1 MLSLPTFSWGPAGF
15 SAEDMLID
23 ELDADVDEMFA
34 TADALEEHCIERF
47 RTADKF
53 DAEGLASVDKL
64 DVSGPSLEMFLK
76 HREPVSIP
84 QSEYGR

>member
-1 MLSLPTFSWGPAGF
+1 
-15 SAEDMLID
+15 MLID

-53 DAEGLASVDKL
+53 DAEGFATVDKL
-64 DVSGPSLEMFLK
+64 DVSGPSLEMFPK
-76 HREPVSIP
+76 HREPVHKYTPVRIW
-84 QSEYGR
+84 QMIRKVRGGG